1 MTAQPNF
8 AAALGTLRGLARAA
22 VPHERQHWR
31 EMCWALLSDWYRH
44 KASARNA
51 EERTPLQAAAARCF
65 DRAFTHRVA
74 CTYLRGVWPCD
85 CGVLAAGGDGPSPPE
100 RLAVRQSLR

>member
-1 MTAQPNF
+1 MSMRVTL
-8 AAALGTLRGLARAA
+8 LGGGEDWTPRLKQLLELGWEELMPQLNERG
-22 VPHERQHWR
+22 
-31 EMCWALLSDWYRH
+31 
-44 KASARNA
+44 
-51 EERTPLQAAAARCF
+51 ERTPLQAAAARCF